1 MLAIAALVRA
11 VAPLRRAPS
20 DLRVA
25 RFVEER
31 APSLDDRLVTA
42 VDMVSSGRQTSSP
55 AIAEPLLADAAAQ
68 ARAVDVDA
76 IVSSETLRRAG
87 FRAAAAAIVLVVVVI
102 AARRT
107 ARQSYD
113 AAALV
118 LFPEHVGLSVTPGN
132 ARVKSGSAV
141 TIAASLV
148 GNHAPVAPAVQM
160 QVGDGDNWRQAAM
173 AKDAT
178 GHYVLS
184 LDSVTAP
191 FKYRVSAGPITSPTY
206 AIAVAHAPRV
216 ARIDVDYSYPAG
228 LGLKPR
234 TEEDSGDIYAPA
246 GT

>member
-1 MLAIAALVRA
+1 MESHYQTIRELIGRVRARWRTLSLFHAAMKGALAAAAVLVAALVIARWVDRAPAALAAIGLAACVLAIAALVRA
-11 VAPLRRAPS
+11 MAPLRRAPS

-42 VDMVSSGRQTSSP
+42 VDMVNSGRQTSSP

-102 AARRT
+102 AARRP

-132 ARVKSGSAV
+132 ARVKSGSAL

-160 QVGDGDNWRQAAM
+160 QG
-173 AKDAT
+173 
-178 GHYVLS
+178 
-184 LDSVTAP
+184 
-191 FKYRVSAGPITSPTY
+191 
-206 AIAVAHAPRV
+206 
-216 ARIDVDYSYPAG
+216 
-228 LGLKPR
+228 
-234 TEEDSGDIYAPA
+234 
-246 GT
+246 